1 MASLQYLLGGST
13 HLLADSSFSPQLFDY
28 RQLLDANSS
37 FAPKLDNA
45 SLRKLQKAYFS
56 TDVNI
61 VLTNTFDANRFKLS
75 LLGLSDQCQRINE
88 GAARQTRM
96 GIIGHERHVAVA
108 GNIGPCGTKVS
119 HAEAINGY
127 AEQAEALARGGIDC
141 LWLEAFSSAEMID
154 AAITGCEIGAP
165 QLPIIV
171 TFSFTEGDRIPIGV
185 LPIASAKTAC
195 PRKQVIAIGA
205 DTGAGSLNTV
215 QTLHQLR
222 MACPEA
228 VLVSK
233 VDLNS
238 AEIESAHENNS
249 RTSVDAVADFARKSA
264 NAGARI
270 IATCRDATPDHLNAM
285 SLALRKPER
294 TNKSPY
300 NNPRISRNI

>member
-1 MASLQYLLGGST
+1 MASLQYLLGGSA

-28 RQLLDANSS
+28 RQLLDATSS
-37 FAPKLDNA
+37 FAPKLDSP

-56 TDVNI
+56 TDLNI

-75 LLGLSDQCQRINE
+75 LLGLSEQCQRINE

-108 GNIGPCGTKVS
+108 GNIGPCGTKVP
-119 HAEAINGY
+119 HAEAVNGY

-141 LWLEAFSSAEMID
+141 LWLEAFSSAEQVD

-165 QLPIIV
+165 QLPIIA
-171 TFSFTEGDRIPIGV
+171 TFSFSEGDRIPVGV
-185 LPIASAKTAC
+185 LPIASAKAAC
-195 PRKQVIAIGA
+195 PRSQVIALGT
-205 DTGAGSLNTV
+205 DTGAGSHNTA
-215 QTLHQLR
+215 QTLRQFSI
-222 MACPEA
+222 ACPEA

-238 AEIESAHENNS
+238 AEIESASQKHN
-249 RTSVDAVADFARKSA
+249 TSSIEAVADFARNSA

-270 IATCRDATPDHLNAM
+270 IATCRDATPEHLQAM
-285 SLALRKPER
+285 SLALRNPKR
-294 TNKSPY
+294 SNASPY
-300 NNPRISRNI
+300 RNPRISRNI